1 MWKSNFTARS
11 NVRVA
16 STPSMR
22 RLLDGVAW
30 FLAARQSHP
39 PDSLV
44 DFHTGRRWVWATW
57 PADLLGGF
65 SGSYIFSQTI
75 LNVRSK
81 VANRWSG
88 AVVCL
93 MEVLLV
99 LFPAPPT
106 AFIPTG
112 AFGGLRLLV
121 GASLLGEWL
130 IEARH
135 RFSAPEYL
143 VLLFTFASIHIIGL
157 EAGFAAGLAFS
168 ALAFAC
174 QYARVHDE
182 TGGVACRRSK
192 KAGSVRRR
200 SSRKEKLCTTTAS
213 LS

>member
-1 MWKSNFTARS
+1 MGLGNL
-11 NVRVA
+11 A
-16 STPSMR
+16 S
-22 RLLDGVAW
+22 G
-30 FLAARQSHP
+30 
-39 PDSLV
+39 
-44 DFHTGRRWVWATW
+44 
-57 PADLLGGF
+57 LLGGF

-93 MEVLLV
+93 MELLLV

-112 AFGGLRLLV
+112 AFGGLLLLV

-135 RFSAPEYL
+135 RFSSPEYL
-143 VLLFTFASIHIIGL
+143 VLLFTFASIHVIGL

-174 QYARVHDE
+174 Q
-182 TGGVACRRSK
+182 
-192 KAGSVRRR
+192 
-200 SSRKEKLCTTTAS
+200 
-213 LS
+213 